1 MSVISYGAITSCSH
15 IATLAA
21 MLSTRCNA
29 RAKVGLDDI
38 HFHDTRREA
47 LSRLAKKLDVLT
59 LAKLSGHRDTR
70 ILLNVYYQVKAD
82 DVADMLG

>member
-1 MSVISYGAITSCSH
+1 
-15 IATLAA
+15 